1 MTLSRT
7 VLRILSALAFL
18 VGLGI
23 SIVASLVAA
32 YQTVKVVPHPGVL
45 GVLAL
50 LAFFFCILL
59 TTKLAG
65 WLHKSFFN
73 RGAFLTSAA
82 LTILYSLGLY
92 FAVFRP
98 MHYPHFVPVARANT
112 RYWNLPTGSHIAYS
126 VYEPPPGV
134 PVKVDPIVFVH
145 GGPGL
150 RALDTDHAFY
160 RQFVQDGFRVY
171 LYDQT
176 GSGLS
181 GRLPHATDYTVER
194 QVADLEAIRQ
204 QIAAERLVLIGH
216 SWGGTLIA
224 HYAVAHPEHVA
235 KLIFHSP
242 GPIWNLG
249 ASPSE
254 RQRTDAKE
262 KGLPPPR
269 IIAALALSYANVK
282 STEYLVP
289 QEEFGDWYLAT
300 ADPGQL
306 VCKGER
312 SKLPAGFSGA
322 TLAGLNMYPLMV
334 ASDELK
340 KPEMDIRARLGKLH
354 VPAIAL
360 ESQCEFIP
368 WSRALEYKKS
378 IPGLQEFYFP
388 DSGHYINFS
397 QPTMLAAVIRSFLLD
412 LPSPFPAY
420 QDDQDPRPPIKP

>member
-1 MTLSRT
+1 MTLPRI
-7 VLRILSALAFL
+7 VFRILSALAFL
-18 VGLGI
+18 LGLGI
-23 SIVASLVAA
+23 SIAASLVAA
-32 YQTVKVVPHPGVL
+32 YQADRVVPHPRVL
-45 GVLAL
+45 AVLAL
-50 LAFFFCILL
+50 LVFFLCVLL

-65 WLHKSFFN
+65 RLHKSFLN
-73 RGAFLTSAA
+73 RRSVLTSAV
-82 LTILYSLGLY
+82 LTVLYSLGLY
-92 FAVFRP
+92 LTVFRP
-98 MHYPHFVPVARANT
+98 THYPHFVPVARANT
-112 RYWNLPTGSHIAYS
+112 QYWNLPTGSHIAYS
-126 VYEPPPGV
+126 LYEPPAGV
-134 PVKVDPIVFVH
+134 PVKVEPIVFVH

-160 RQFVQDGFRVY
+160 RQFTQDGFRVY

-204 QIAAERLVLIGH
+204 QIGAERLVLIGH

-235 KLIFHSP
+235 KLVFHSP
-242 GPIWNLG
+242 GPIWDWG
-249 ASPSE
+249 SSPSE

-322 TLAGLNMYPLMV
+322 TLAGLNMYPSLVV
-334 ASDELK
+334 ADELK

-360 ESQCEFIP
+360 ESQCEFMP
-368 WSRALEYKKS
+368 WSTLLEYKKS
-378 IPGLQEFYFP
+378 IPSLQEFYFP

-412 LPSPFPAY
+412 LPAPFPPY
-420 QDDQDPRPPIKP
+420 QYDKDPRPPIKP